1 MIIPAQT
8 LRKIKPVTPF
18 YERMV
23 FNGMSY
29 GLSAAGYDIRVNEE
43 FMLHPGEFVLAS
55 SVEHFDM
62 PNDIL
67 AQVCDKSSLARQGLF
82 VQNTIIEP
90 GWKGFLTLE
99 LTYHANKRRW
109 LGIEAGQPIA
119 QIIFHRLE
127 EATEKPYD
135 GKYQNQES
143 GPQAVRFEGK

>member
-1 MIIPAQT
+1 MIIPAQI
-8 LRKIKPVTPF
+8 LRKIKPITPF
-18 YERMV
+18 YEKQI

-29 GLSAAGYDIRVNEE
+29 GLSSAGYDIRVKEN
-43 FMLHPGEFVLAS
+43 FMLRPGEFVLAS

-62 PNDIL
+62 PNDVMGI
-67 AQVCDKSSLARQGLF
+67 VHDKSSLARQGLA
-82 VQNTIIEP
+82 VQNTVIEA

-99 LTYHANKRRW
+99 LTYHGNKRW
-109 LGIEAGQPIA
+109 LSIEAGQPIA

-143 GPQAVRFEGK
+143 GPQEHRFEGK

>member
-18 YERMV
+18 YEKQI

-29 GLSAAGYDIRVNEE
+29 GLSSAGYDIRVKEN
-43 FMLHPGEFVLAS
+43 FMLRPGEFVLAS
-55 SVEHFDM
+55 SIEYFDM
-62 PNDIL
+62 PNDVL
-67 AQVCDKSSLARQGLF
+67 AQVCDKSSLARQGLV

-99 LTYHANKRRW
+99 LTYHGNKRW

-143 GPQAVRFEGK
+143 GPQEHRFEGE